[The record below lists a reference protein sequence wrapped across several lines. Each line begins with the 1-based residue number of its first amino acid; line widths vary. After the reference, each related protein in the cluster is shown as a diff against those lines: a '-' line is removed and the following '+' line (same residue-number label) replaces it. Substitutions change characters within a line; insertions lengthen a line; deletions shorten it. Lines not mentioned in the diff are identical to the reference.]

1 MRQGR
6 VLVAGAT
13 GRLGGVIA
21 RQLIAAEVPIR
32 ALGRNREK
40 LTALERAGAETAV
53 VDLLDVARLSAAC
66 QDVDQIVSTANNF
79 LGTGPRSP
87 GRIDLGAHQNLCV
100 AARNARVRRLVYVS
114 FRGAS
119 PGEANAFFRLKWYIE
134 DAIRRSGVP
143 YVVLRPSAFMDV
155 WIDEIMADRVRKKGG
170 ALIFGDGTRI
180 SNFIAVED
188 VARFVV
194 RVLADP
200 DVVNQIIDVGGPSNL
215 SLNELATLVE
225 RKLGA
230 SGRRQHIPVA
240 ALKLLPYVIRPFNEV
255 AARLMSVGHY
265 AATTAQPFPHWKEIA
280 DRFGV
285 SPRTVEAYLETWP
298 SERPAT

>member
-119 PGEANAFFRLKWYIE
+119 PGEANAFFRLKWSSKTPFGAAAFHMWCYVR
-134 DAIRRSGVP
+134 APSWTSGSTRSWPTASARRAG
-143 YVVLRPSAFMDV
+143 L
-155 WIDEIMADRVRKKGG
+155 
-170 ALIFGDGTRI
+170 
-180 SNFIAVED
+180 
-188 VARFVV
+188 
-194 RVLADP
+194 
-200 DVVNQIIDVGGPSNL
+200 
-215 SLNELATLVE
+215 
-225 RKLGA
+225 
-230 SGRRQHIPVA
+230 
-240 ALKLLPYVIRPFNEV
+240 
-255 AARLMSVGHY
+255 
-265 AATTAQPFPHWKEIA
+265 
-280 DRFGV
+280 
-285 SPRTVEAYLETWP
+285 
-298 SERPAT
+298 